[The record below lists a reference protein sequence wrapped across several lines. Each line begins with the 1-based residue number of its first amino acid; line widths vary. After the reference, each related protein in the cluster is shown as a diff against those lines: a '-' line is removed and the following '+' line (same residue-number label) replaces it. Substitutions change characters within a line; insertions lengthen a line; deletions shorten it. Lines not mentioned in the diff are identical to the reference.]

1 MPICP
6 KCYGWMIV
14 DIKETRA
21 NPSKIKWECKDCGY
35 VAYLPGWGKYVGES
49 EDKESQTMSKKEQLI
64 ESVKEKWKQLNEF
77 RRKKEFQL
85 HKNAVEFLNKI
96 RRTKNE

>member
-1 MPICP
+1 MN
-6 KCYGWMIV
+6 KQV
-14 DIKETRA
+14 
-21 NPSKIKWECKDCGY
+21 
-35 VAYLPGWGKYVGES
+35 
-49 EDKESQTMSKKEQLI
+49 EQI
-64 ESVKEKWKQLNEF
+64 IASVKEKWEQLNKF